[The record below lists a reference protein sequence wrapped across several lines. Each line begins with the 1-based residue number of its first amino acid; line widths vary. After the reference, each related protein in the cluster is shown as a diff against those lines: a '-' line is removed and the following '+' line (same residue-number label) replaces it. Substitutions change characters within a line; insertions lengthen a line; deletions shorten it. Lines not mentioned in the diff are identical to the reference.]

1 MGDLTGRIAVVTGA
15 GRGIGA
21 AIVKRMLND
30 KVKGVAML
38 DYDETLL
45 EASAKTLSAKTLDPE
60 GKRVFRVVCDVSSR
74 EQVHSAVTKII
85 EHFGV
90 VDILV
95 NNAGITRDKIF
106 HKMDPANWD
115 LVLNINLNGPFNLCR
130 EIVPLMRE
138 RNYGRI
144 VNISS
149 TSAFGNAGQANYAAS
164 KAGLIGFTKTL
175 AKEGGPKNITA
186 NCIAPG
192 YIDTD
197 MLQAVPPD
205 VLKGYLAIIPMNRL
219 GKPEEIASA
228 VSFFASDDASF
239 VTGQY
244 LIVNGGAS
252 T

>member
-1 MGDLTGRIAVVTGA
+1 MSDLTGRIAVVTGA

-21 AIVKRMLND
+21 AIVKRLLKDN
-30 KVKGVAML
+30 VKGVAML
-38 DYDETLL
+38 DYDGALL
-45 EASAKTLSAKTLDPE
+45 EASAKNFDSE
-60 GKRVFRVVCDVSSR
+60 QRRVFRAVCDVSNR
-74 EQVHSAVTKII
+74 EQVHTAVAKII
-85 EHFGV
+85 EHFGAI
-90 VDILV
+90 DILV

-106 HKMDPANWD
+106 HKLDPANWD

-138 RNYGRI
+138 KNYGRI

-149 TSAFGNAGQANYAAS
+149 TSAFGNPGQANYAAS

-175 AKEGGPKNITA
+175 AKEGGLKNVTA

-205 VLKGYLAIIPMNRL
+205 VLKGYLTLIPMNRL
-219 GKPEEIASA
+219 GKPEEIASV
-228 VSFFASDDASF
+228 VSFLASDDASF
-239 VTGQY
+239 VTGQC

>member
-1 MGDLTGRIAVVTGA
+1 MGDLTGKIAVVTGA

-21 AIVKRMLND
+21 AIVKRMLKDN
-30 KVKGVAML
+30 VKGVAML
-38 DYDETLL
+38 DYDGALL
-45 EASAKTLSAKTLDPE
+45 EASAKNLDPE
-60 GKRVFRVVCDVSSR
+60 QKRVFCAVCDVSNR
-74 EQVHSAVTKII
+74 EQVHTAVAKII
-85 EHFGV
+85 DHFGTI
-90 VDILV
+90 DILV

-106 HKMDPANWD
+106 HKMDPVNWD

-138 RNYGRI
+138 KNYGRI

-175 AKEGGPKNITA
+175 AKEGGLKNITA

-192 YIDTD
+192 FIDTD

-205 VLKGYLAIIPMNRL
+205 VLKGYLAGIPLNRL
-219 GKPEEIASA
+219 GKPDEIASV
-228 VSFFASDDASF
+228 VSFFSSDDASF
-239 VTGQY
+239 VTGQC
-244 LIVNGGAS
+244 LIANGGS
-252 T
+252 NT

>member
-1 MGDLTGRIAVVTGA
+1 
-15 GRGIGA
+15 
-21 AIVKRMLND
+21 
-30 KVKGVAML
+30 
-38 DYDETLL
+38 
-45 EASAKTLSAKTLDPE
+45 
-60 GKRVFRVVCDVSSR
+60 
-74 EQVHSAVTKII
+74 
-85 EHFGV
+85 
-90 VDILV
+90 
-95 NNAGITRDKIF
+95 
-106 HKMDPANWD
+106 
-115 LVLNINLNGPFNLCR
+115 
-130 EIVPLMRE
+130 MRE
-138 RNYGRI
+138 KNYGRI

-175 AKEGGPKNITA
+175 AKEGGLKNITA

-197 MLQAVPPD
+197 MLRAVPPE

-219 GKPEEIASA
+219 GKPDEIASA

-239 VTGQY
+239 VTGQC

>member
-15 GRGIGA
+15 GRGIVA
-21 AIVKRMLND
+21 AIVKRMLKD

-38 DYDETLL
+38 DYDGALL
-45 EASAKTLSAKTLDPE
+45 EASAKNLDPE
-60 GKRVFRVVCDVSSR
+60 QKRVFCAVCDVSNR
-74 EQVHSAVTKII
+74 EQVHATVAKII
-85 EHFGV
+85 EHFGTI
-90 VDILV
+90 DILV

-106 HKMDPANWD
+106 HKMDPENWD
-115 LVLNINLNGPFNLCR
+115 SVLNINLNGPFNLCR

-138 RNYGRI
+138 KNYGRI

-175 AKEGGPKNITA
+175 AKEGGLKNITA
-186 NCIAPG
+186 NCVAPG
-192 YIDTD
+192 FIDTD
-197 MLQAVPPD
+197 MLRAVPPD
-205 VLKGYLAIIPMNRL
+205 VLKGYLAGIPVNRL
-219 GKPEEIASA
+219 GKPDEIASV
-228 VSFFASDDASF
+228 VSFFSSDDASF

-244 LIVNGGAS
+244 LIVNGGAN

>member
-1 MGDLTGRIAVVTGA
+1 MGDLTGKIAVVTGA
-15 GRGIGA
+15 GKGIVA
-21 AIVKRMLND
+21 AIVKRMLQDN
-30 KVKGVAML
+30 VKGVAMI
-38 DYDETLL
+38 DYDGTLL
-45 EASAKTLSAKTLDPE
+45 EASAKSLDPE
-60 GKRVFRVVCDVSSR
+60 QKRVFCVLCDVSNR
-74 EQVHSAVTKII
+74 EQVHTAVTKIV
-85 EHFGV
+85 EHFGTI
-90 VDILV
+90 DILV

-106 HKMDPANWD
+106 HKMEAENWD

-138 RNYGRI
+138 KNYGRI

-149 TSAFGNAGQANYAAS
+149 TSAFGNPGQANYAAS
-164 KAGLIGFTKTL
+164 KAGLIGLTKTL
-175 AKEGGPKNITA
+175 AKECAPKGITA

-197 MLQAVPPD
+197 MFRAIPPD
-205 VLKGYLAIIPMNRL
+205 VLKGYLTIIPMNRL

-228 VSFFASDDASF
+228 ISFFSSDDASF
-239 VTGQY
+239 VTGQC

>member
-21 AIVKRMLND
+21 AIVKRMLKDN
-30 KVKGVAML
+30 VKGVAML
-38 DYDETLL
+38 DYDGALL
-45 EASAKTLSAKTLDPE
+45 EASVKNLDPE
-60 GKRVFRVVCDVSSR
+60 QKRVFCAVCDVSNR
-74 EQVHSAVTKII
+74 EQVHTTVAKII
-85 EHFGV
+85 EHFGT

-106 HKMDPANWD
+106 HKMDPVNWD
-115 LVLNINLNGPFNLCR
+115 LVLNINLSGPFNLCR

-138 RNYGRI
+138 KNYGRI

-164 KAGLIGFTKTL
+164 KAGLIGLTKTL
-175 AKEGGPKNITA
+175 AKEGGLKNITA

-192 YIDTD
+192 FIDTD
-197 MLQAVPPD
+197 MLRAVPPD
-205 VLKGYLAIIPMNRL
+205 VLKGYLASIPLNRL

-244 LIVNGGAS
+244 LIVNGGAN

>member
-1 MGDLTGRIAVVTGA
+1 MSDLTGRIAVVTGA

-21 AIVKRMLND
+21 SIVKRMLKDN
-30 KVKGVAML
+30 VKGVAML
-38 DYDETLL
+38 DYDGALL
-45 EASAKTLSAKTLDPE
+45 EASAKNLDPE
-60 GKRVFRVVCDVSSR
+60 QKRVFRVVCDVSNR
-74 EQVHSAVTKII
+74 EQVHTAVAKII
-85 EHFGV
+85 EHFGAI
-90 VDILV
+90 DILV

-106 HKMDPANWD
+106 HKLDPANWD

-138 RNYGRI
+138 KNYGRI

-175 AKEGGPKNITA
+175 AKEGGLKNITA

-197 MLQAVPPD
+197 MLRAVPPE
-205 VLKGYLAIIPMNRL
+205 VLKGYLAGIPVNRL
-219 GKPEEIASA
+219 GKPDEIASV

-244 LIVNGGAS
+244 LIVNGGAN